1 MKALK
6 DFSST
11 RLGNVSAGDHLPDDD
26 YTRHLVERGLVEPSY
41 QTKVVREQPD
51 NPKPKTKKKTA
62 KRTTKRVDN
71 SADD

>member
-11 RLGNVSAGDHLPDDD
+11 RLGNVRAGDHLPDEP
-26 YTRHLVERGLVEPSY
+26 YTRSLVEQGLVEPSY

-51 NPKPKTKKKTA
+51 SPKPKTKKKATKRTA
-62 KRTTKRVDN
+62 KRVDD
-71 SADD
+71 SSDD